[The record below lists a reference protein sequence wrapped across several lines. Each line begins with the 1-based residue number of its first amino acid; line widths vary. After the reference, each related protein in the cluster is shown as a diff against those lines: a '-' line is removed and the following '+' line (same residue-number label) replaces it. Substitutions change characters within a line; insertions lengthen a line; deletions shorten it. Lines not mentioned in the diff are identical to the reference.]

1 MKKMMPP
8 LAATIGQPKRGE
20 FYILEAGTISGP
32 ANGVVFENVKDLL
45 SPPRLILKPEGG
57 GFPPLR
63 EIPRLVYN
71 RTKGPPPK
79 DLEPGF
85 SGYWLVSERLHQ
97 VMVSVD
103 PRAFA
108 FAEVDYRLADGSKG
122 PRHLLCDVVQE
133 IDALNEEASK
143 LLIDTTEDFVN
154 GKFYDLTGGASVTF
168 DRERLGSAHVFKT
181 PYTIEVFCDRVFKD
195 AVAAAGIETNTDAD
209 GLWFIDAS
217 DA

>member
-1 MKKMMPP
+1 MES
-8 LAATIGQPKRGE
+8 TTSNQPKPGE
-20 FYILEAGTISGP
+20 FFILEAGTINGP
-32 ANGVVFENVKDLL
+32 ANGVVFENIDRLL

-63 EIPRLVYN
+63 ETPRLVYN
-71 RTKGPPPK
+71 PSKGPPPK

-103 PRAFA
+103 PDAFA

-122 PRHLLCDVVQE
+122 ARHFFCDVVQE

-143 LLIDTTEDFVN
+143 LFIDTTEDFVN
-154 GKFYDLTGGASVTF
+154 GKFYDLIGASVTF

-181 PYTIEVFCDRVFKD
+181 PYTLEVFCDRVFKD
-195 AVAAAGIETNTDAD
+195 AVAAAGIETNAD
-209 GLWFIDAS
+209 VDGMWFIDAS
-217 DA
+217 NC

>member
-1 MKKMMPP
+1 MESTTPN
-8 LAATIGQPKRGE
+8 QPKPGE
-20 FYILEAGTISGP
+20 FFILEAGTINGP
-32 ANGVVFENVKDLL
+32 VNGVVFENLARLL
-45 SPPRLILKPEGG
+45 SPPRLVLKPEGG

-63 EIPRLVYN
+63 EVPRLVYN
-71 RTKGPPPK
+71 PSKGPPPK

-103 PRAFA
+103 PTAFA

-122 PRHLLCDVVQE
+122 ARHLLCDVVQE

-143 LLIDTTEDFVN
+143 LFIDTTEDFVN
-154 GKFYDLTGGASVTF
+154 GKFYDLTGGASITF

-181 PYTIEVFCDRVFKD
+181 PYTGRVFCGQVLKD
-195 AVAAAGIETNTDAD
+195 AVAAAGIEANTDAD

-217 DA
+217 GI

>member
-1 MKKMMPP
+1 MESTTP
-8 LAATIGQPKRGE
+8 TQPKPWE
-20 FYILEAGTISGP
+20 FFILEAGTINGP
-32 ANGVVFENVKDLL
+32 VNGVIFENLDRLL

-63 EIPRLVYN
+63 ETPRLVYKPS
-71 RTKGPPPK
+71 KGPPPK

-97 VMVSVD
+97 VMASVD
-103 PRAFA
+103 PNAFA
-108 FAEVDYRLADGSKG
+108 FAEVDYRLADGVKG
-122 PRHLLCDVVQE
+122 PRHLLCDVVRE

-143 LLIDTTEDFVN
+143 LFIDTTEDFVN

-168 DRERLGSAHVFKT
+168 DRKRLGLAHVFRT
-181 PYTIEVFCDRVFKD
+181 PYTGAVFCDRVFKD
-195 AVAAAGIETNTDAD
+195 AVASVGIETKTDAD

-217 DA
+217 DI